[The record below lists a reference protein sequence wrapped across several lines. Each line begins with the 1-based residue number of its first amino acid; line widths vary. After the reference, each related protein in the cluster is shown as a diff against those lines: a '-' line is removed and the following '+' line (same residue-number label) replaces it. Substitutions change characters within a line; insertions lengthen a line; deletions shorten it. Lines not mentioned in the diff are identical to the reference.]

1 MMRDAKEW
9 LEWRAVSPIRG
20 QDFHEGFVAEMTES
34 ASQGTPFAPVQLCG
48 DSIRPHPGAAEFTG
62 PKISEWR
69 YGVPRLLSFYAVT
82 MVLNP
87 GGEGKSV
94 SEQAPPRHFRGVP
107 KCVPGHVAED
117 GKFAVNCKSVAMVNK
132 TAPCPGRDL
141 GDVVRHFANVRPL
154 PQHPFP
160 TPQVG
165 SPTGRGHTQAGTP
178 NERSPGLL
186 QDRGSIERRRT
197 SGTRR
202 IEVLMPLVG
211 RAC

>member
-1 MMRDAKEW
+1 MR
-9 LEWRAVSPIRG
+9 
-20 QDFHEGFVAEMTES
+20 FVAEMTES

-178 NERSPGLL
+178 NERSPAYSRTGAPSKGGGP
-186 QDRGSIERRRT
+186 RGHAASR
-197 SGTRR
+197 S
-202 IEVLMPLVG
+202 
-211 RAC
+211 